1 MGPLSRNSGV
11 CGRRHFSGMYT
22 DEPRLTRQL
31 SHGAAGSSSS
41 IARRPCAAFFV
52 GGTVA
57 IVGMNRRT
65 GALLS
70 GMDHLLQSLTDILS
84 TRRGTRRERPDY
96 GSDLPD
102 RVDLPITRGW
112 VAAAQAEAARAI
124 TR

>member
-1 MGPLSRNSGV
+1 MP
-11 CGRRHFSGMYT
+11 
-22 DEPRLTRQL
+22 P
-31 SHGAAGSSSS
+31 
-41 IARRPCAAFFV
+41 FFI

-57 IVGMNRRT
+57 VVGMNRRT

-84 TRRGTRRERPDY
+84 TRRGTRRERPEY

-102 RVDLPITRGW
+102 KVDLPITRGW

-124 TR
+124 TRWEPRLRLSRVRVEGIEDGRVVWRVVGIYNERAVDLKVMS